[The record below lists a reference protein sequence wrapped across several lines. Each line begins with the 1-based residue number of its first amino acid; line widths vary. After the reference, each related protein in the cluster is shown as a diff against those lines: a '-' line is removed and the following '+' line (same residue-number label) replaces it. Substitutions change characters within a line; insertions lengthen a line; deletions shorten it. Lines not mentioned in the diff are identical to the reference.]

1 MKNNFT
7 LLLIFQL
14 FLVSCQSDNSAN
26 STNIQWKQ
34 VTPINQS
41 NGLSA
46 VYSGIN
52 SEGLIIA
59 GGCNFP
65 NTPAAEGGVKEFYD
79 DIIALKDGRWQGIAK
94 LPVASA
100 YGASVNIGDD
110 IYMIGGTQNG
120 VNSLQHTFKLS
131 GKTLSKLS
139 DMPEGKDNMGGAA
152 IGTDIYIV
160 GGLSNGKPSNEVYCY
175 DTKKDKWRTIIQ
187 YPGEPRVQPVVVA
200 QNAAEEKRLY
210 LIGGYNPIT
219 KNIMTD
225 GWCYSPGNKEWYPIS
240 DIPVGANGGIGFAS
254 GVHAIIVTGGV
265 NKERFSQGLNIKTDS
280 SRKEYMT
287 QDPEWYKFND
297 ATYAYNTITDR
308 WCKNGNIPVARAGAA
323 VVTGDGG
330 WYIVLGETM
339 PGVRSDQVW
348 HGKTESL
355 HSFGWINWSVIAIY
369 LVAMIGMGIFFMFRA
384 KSSEDFFKAS
394 GRIPWWAVSV
404 SIFATMLS
412 AITFMAIP
420 AKTYA
425 TDWRYFLMA
434 VTIFIVAFP
443 VVKYYLPF
451 FRRLNITSA
460 YEYLE
465 FRFNSTLRIVSSVLF
480 IVFMTARMALVLYLP
495 SLALTAAT
503 GIDIYICIL
512 MMSIITIIYSSIG
525 GIEAVVWGDVVQGI
539 ILMGGA
545 LFTLGF
551 LIFNTDGNFLQIA
564 IENDK
569 FNIFDFS
576 FDITNA
582 TFWVVILGGIANQM
596 ISYTS
601 DQTVIQR
608 YMTVKNEKQA
618 GKSIITNG
626 VLSLIS
632 SALFYTI
639 GTALFTYFQSRPET
653 LDIAMPTADSIFP
666 FFIMTQLPVG
676 IAGILIAAIF
686 AASMSTVS
694 SNINSISTAYT
705 VDIHP
710 RISHR
715 TTDNQKLRA
724 ARIASIV
731 FGVLGCGFALMMA
744 TWNVLS
750 LFDWFNSMLGLLTSG
765 LGALFFMGIF
775 FDRIDG
781 HSALIGFISG
791 TIILLIITI
800 YTNVNFMLYGFIG
813 IIIITAISL
822 IFSFILPQ
830 NNKNINGLTWKL
842 LSKK

>member
-1 MKNNFT
+1 MKSSLT
-7 LLLIFQL
+7 LLLL
-14 FLVSCQSDNSAN
+14 FLMFLASCQSDNTVN
-26 STNIQWKQ
+26 STTFIWEQI
-34 VTPINQS
+34 TPTSQIA
-41 NGLSA
+41 GLSA
-46 VYSGIN
+46 VYSGTN
-52 SEGLIIA
+52 SEGLVVA

-65 NTPAAEGGVKEFYD
+65 DTPAAEGGVKKFYD
-79 DIIALKDGRWQGIAK
+79 DIIAYKDGKWRSVAK
-94 LPVASA
+94 LPAASA
-100 YGASVNIGDD
+100 YGVSVNVGSE
-110 IYMIGGTQNG
+110 IYLIGGTVDG
-120 VNSLQHTFKLS
+120 ASSLKSTLKLT
-131 GKTLSKLS
+131 GKRLSTLSE
-139 DMPEGKDNMGGAA
+139 MPEGVDNMGGAV

-160 GGLSNGKPSNEVYCY
+160 GGLSNGKPSNKVYCY
-175 DTKKDKWRTIIQ
+175 DTKSDKWSSVTQ

-200 QNAAEEKRLY
+200 QNAAEESRLY
-210 LIGGYNPIT
+210 VVGGFNPAT

-225 GWCYSPGNKEWYPIS
+225 GWCYSPRNKEWYPIS
-240 DIPVGANGGIGFAS
+240 DMPVGANGGVGFAV
-254 GVHAIIVTGGV
+254 GVHTVIVTGGV
-265 NKERFSQGLNIKTDS
+265 HKGRFSEGLNIKSDS
-280 SRKEYMT
+280 ARKVYMT
-287 QDPEWYKFND
+287 QAPEWYKFND
-297 ATYAYNTITDR
+297 VIYAYNTITNS
-308 WCKNGNIPVARAGAA
+308 WCVNGNIPIARAGAA
-323 VVTGDGG
+323 VVAGDGG
-330 WYIVLGETM
+330 WYVVLGETK
-339 PGVRSDQVW
+339 PGVRSDKVW
-348 HGKTESL
+348 HGKIKSE

-369 LVAMIGMGIFFMFRA
+369 LIAMIGLGVFFMFRA

-394 GRIPWWAVSV
+394 GRIPWWAVSI

-434 VTIFIVAFP
+434 VTIFIAAFP

-465 FRFNSTLRIVSSVLF
+465 LRFNFTLRIVSSVLF

-503 GIDIYICIL
+503 GIDIYTCIL
-512 MMSIITIIYSSIG
+512 LMSIITIIYSSIG
-525 GIEAVVWGDVVQGI
+525 GIEAVIWGDVVQGI

-545 LFTLGF
+545 LFALGF
-551 LIFNTDGNFLQIA
+551 LIFNTDGNFLHIA

-569 FNIFDFS
+569 FKIFDFS
-576 FDITNA
+576 FDVTNA
-582 TFWVVILGGIANQM
+582 TFWVVMLGGIANQM

-601 DQTVIQR
+601 DQTIIQR
-608 YMTVKNEKQA
+608 YMTVKSEKQA

-626 VLSLIS
+626 ILSLIS

-639 GTALFTYFQSRPET
+639 GTALFAYFQSRPET

-666 FFIMTQLPVG
+666 FFIMSQLPVG
-676 IAGILIAAIF
+676 LAGVLIAAIF

-694 SNINSISTAYT
+694 SNINSISTSYT
-705 VDIHP
+705 VDIYP
-710 RISHR
+710 LISAKA
-715 TTDNQKLRA
+715 TDSQKLRA

-781 HSALIGFISG
+781 RSALIGFISG
-791 TIILLIITI
+791 TAILFIISL
-800 YTNVNFMLYGFIG
+800 YTNINFMLYGFMG
-813 IIIITAISL
+813 IAIITIISL
-822 IFSFILPQ
+822 TLSYILPPS
-830 NNKNINGLTWKL
+830 NKNIEGLTWKL